1 MLPKT
6 SMKTKE
12 SQGET
17 NSQIVDVGQRLNELR
32 TVRAELASL
41 RNELFLACCSFQHDP
56 SSVDPTRLSVLAFH
70 LRTLEE
76 RSSRLESMIATLQA
90 VRQAE

>member
-1 MLPKT
+1 
-6 SMKTKE
+6 MKTKE

-17 NSQIVDVGQRLNELR
+17 NRQIIDVGHRLDELR
-32 TVRAELASL
+32 KVRAELASL
-41 RNELFLACCSFQHDP
+41 RNELFEACCSFQHDP
-56 SSVDPTRLSVLAFH
+56 TSVEPTRLSVLAYH

-76 RSSRLESMIATLQA
+76 RGSTLESMIATLQA